1 MHLNPKQRI
10 AEIDHRLQELPKGTL
25 TYKKINGKSQPY
37 VQRTVEGKSV
47 SYYVKLSEREQVFL
61 EFQERSELLGE
72 KGHLLAYVESLKK
85 ILKSLHTIDN
95 QHDEKI
101 TENEEL
107 NIISNDVDENEE

>member
-47 SYYVKLSEREQVFL
+47 SYYVKLSERDRFPHPHH
-61 EFQERSELLGE
+61 RRDCRAG
-72 KGHLLAYVESLKK
+72 
-85 ILKSLHTIDN
+85 TP
-95 QHDEKI
+95 
-101 TENEEL
+101 
-107 NIISNDVDENEE
+107 